1 MIARYGQTYTRLGL
15 NLGSNLGRVSDIRL
29 GAYIGRVDASVQVGD
44 PGLPDLE
51 GKETVSELVWRF
63 DGQDSPAVPSKGTY
77 SNVRLNY
84 VFDSP
89 DVSADFATD
98 RTSVGLTQLAGQGT
112 RFWSLTEKQR
122 VFVVGGLGTSF
133 DGQPLAYNQ
142 FSMGSAFRLGAY
154 SAGEIRG
161 DHYYAA
167 TGGYLHQVFRLP
179 DFMGGP
185 VFAGAWLE
193 NGDAFN
199 DWKDATWRTNAS
211 AGVIMDTLLGPVLV
225 AGSYGFDGRWRTYF
239 GVGRIFR

>member
-1 MIARYGQTYTRLGL
+1 M
-15 NLGSNLGRVSDIRL
+15 
-29 GAYIGRVDASVQVGD
+29 GD

-133 DGQPLAYNQ
+133 DGQPLAYQ
-142 FSMGSAFRLGAY
+142 SVHDGLGVPAGRLQ
-154 SAGEIRG
+154 RG
-161 DHYYAA
+161 
-167 TGGYLHQVFRLP
+167 
-179 DFMGGP
+179 
-185 VFAGAWLE
+185 
-193 NGDAFN
+193 
-199 DWKDATWRTNAS
+199 
-211 AGVIMDTLLGPVLV
+211 
-225 AGSYGFDGRWRTYF
+225 
-239 GVGRIFR
+239 